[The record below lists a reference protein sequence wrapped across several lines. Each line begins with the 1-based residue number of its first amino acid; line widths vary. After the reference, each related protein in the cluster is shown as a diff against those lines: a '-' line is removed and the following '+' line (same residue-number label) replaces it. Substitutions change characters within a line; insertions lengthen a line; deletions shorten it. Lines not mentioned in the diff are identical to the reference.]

1 MPNFFHLEGQNFAFN
16 IDRVDYFIRSQEDPK
31 EVGTTKYLI
40 TFYSNEIKVGI
51 WEYDSAESRDN
62 QFMNLI
68 TKKFQSSATKDPH
81 IFKGQVSVL

>member
-31 EVGTTKYLI
+31 EGGTTKYLI

-68 TKKFQSSATKDPH
+68 TKKFQSSATKDPQ
-81 IFKGQVSVL
+81 IFKGQVPVF